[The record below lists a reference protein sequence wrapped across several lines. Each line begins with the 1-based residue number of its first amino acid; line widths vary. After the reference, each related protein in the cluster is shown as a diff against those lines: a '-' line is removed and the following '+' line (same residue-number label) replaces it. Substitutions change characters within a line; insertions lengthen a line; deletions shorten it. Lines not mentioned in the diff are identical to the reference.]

1 MLQETRERIALLITE
16 KRMKEKSEND
26 YLYDYNDASNW
37 LLTFSLA
44 MDDLKKAEKELN
56 LE

>member
-44 MDDLKKAEKELN
+44 LDDLEKAEKELN

>member
-16 KRMKEKSEND
+16 KRMKEKSETD

-44 MDDLKKAEKELN
+44 MDDLEKAEKELN

>member
-44 MDDLKKAEKELN
+44 LNDVKEAEKELN
-56 LE
+56 LD